1 MTIFSSFSFLIW
13 FCSWRLMGVSL
24 QSGDS
29 VRLNPW
35 GAAALKALSV
45 GTHLWQPRV
54 CCFCLR
60 LWRPWP
66 RQGCT
71 QSARYTPGD
80 TCNHKKTLCSTAP
93 PPQQAAFTGRQLL
106 AEETVTYC
114 IRLMLSGGKVM
125 KTEWAYYFIFL
136 VFLIPLFIPP
146 FNDIKLGVTIWKEKV
161 TYTFISSCR
170 SQLSRC
176 FDHILLCH

>member
-1 MTIFSSFSFLIW
+1 MRRSSTEGAQCGNSLVTATCLLFLPSSMASMTSSGLHTK
-13 FCSWRLMGVSL
+13 R
-24 QSGDS
+24 S
-29 VRLNPW
+29 VHPW
-35 GAAALKALSV
+35 G
-45 GTHLWQPRV
+45 HM
-54 CCFCLR
+54 
-60 LWRPWP
+60 
-66 RQGCT
+66 
-71 QSARYTPGD
+71 QSQENAVFDSP
-80 TCNHKKTLCSTAP
+80 P